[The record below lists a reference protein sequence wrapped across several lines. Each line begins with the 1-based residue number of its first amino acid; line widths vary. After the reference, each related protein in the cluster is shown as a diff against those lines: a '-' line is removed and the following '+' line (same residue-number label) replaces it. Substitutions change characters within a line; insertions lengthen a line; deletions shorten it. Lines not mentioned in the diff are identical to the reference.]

1 MGEYKLSPIYY
12 SFFKRGIS
20 MLELKNVEVKYL
32 NTILVLKGV
41 NIQLEEGGFSCIL
54 GANGAGKTTTLK
66 AISGLLRTEEGE
78 VTDGG
83 VFYDGKPIH
92 KFYPEDIAR
101 MGILQVLEG
110 RRLAEHLTVEE
121 NVRAGGLII
130 KQSGAQ
136 RKQDLDMVYHYFPR
150 LAEIRHNTA
159 GYTSGGEQ
167 QMVAMARCLMG
178 HPKIML
184 LDEPSMGL
192 SPLLV
197 REIADIVKRINLE
210 TKVSILLVEQNANIA
225 LELSQYGY
233 VMENGRIVLDGAAD
247 KLKNNEDVK
256 EFYLGFTGAGS
267 KRSYR
272 DVKHYKRRKRW
283 LG

>member
-1 MGEYKLSPIYY
+1 
-12 SFFKRGIS
+12 

-41 NIQLEEGGFSCIL
+41 NIQLKPGGFSCIL

-83 VFYDGKPIH
+83 VYYEGNPIH
-92 KFYPEDIAR
+92 KYYPEDIAR
-101 MGILQVLEG
+101 MGILQVMEG

-121 NVRAGGLII
+121 NLKAGGLII
-130 KQSGAQ
+130 RGNGGRAK
-136 RKQDLDMVYHYFPR
+136 KDLDRVYGFFPR
-150 LAEIRHNTA
+150 LEHIKNSTA
-159 GYTSGGEQ
+159 GYCSGGEQ
-167 QMVAMARCLMG
+167 QMIAMGRCLMG

-192 SPLLV
+192 APLLV
-197 REIADIVKRINLE
+197 REISGIARRINKE
-210 TKVSILLVEQNANIA
+210 ERVSILLVEQNAHIA
-225 LELSQYGY
+225 LELAEYGY
-233 VMENGRIVLDGAAD
+233 ILENGRIVLDGPAET
-247 KLKNNEDVK
+247 LKRNEDVK
-256 EFYLGFTGAGS
+256 EFYLGFTGMGAR
-267 KRSYR
+267 RSYR

>member
-1 MGEYKLSPIYY
+1 
-12 SFFKRGIS
+12 

-41 NIQLEEGGFSCIL
+41 NIQLETGGFSCIL

-83 VFYDGKPIH
+83 VYYEGKPIH
-92 KFYPEDIAR
+92 KYYPEDIAR
-101 MGILQVLEG
+101 MGILQVMEG

-121 NVRAGGLII
+121 NLRAGGLII
-130 KQSGAQ
+130 PKSATNS
-136 RKQDLDMVYHYFPR
+136 KKDLEMVYGYFPR
-150 LAEIRHNTA
+150 LVGIKDNTA
-159 GYTSGGEQ
+159 GYCSGGEQ
-167 QMVAMARCLMG
+167 QMIAMGRCLMG

-197 REIADIVKRINLE
+197 REIADIAKRINVE
-210 TKVSILLVEQNANIA
+210 TRVSILLVEQNAHIA
-225 LELSQYGY
+225 LELAEYGY
-233 VMENGRIVLDGAAD
+233 VMENGRIVLDGPAE

-256 EFYLGFTGAGS
+256 EFYLGFTGMGQ

>member
-1 MGEYKLSPIYY
+1 
-12 SFFKRGIS
+12 

-32 NTILVLKGV
+32 HTILVLKGV
-41 NIQLEEGGFSCIL
+41 NIRLEQGEFNCIL

-66 AISGLLRTEEGE
+66 AISGLLRTEVGE
-78 VTDGG
+78 VSDGG
-83 VFYDGKPIH
+83 VYFEGKPIH
-92 KFYPEDIAR
+92 KLYPEDIAR
-101 MGILQVLEG
+101 MGILQVMEG

-121 NVRAGGLII
+121 NLRAGGLIV
-130 KQSGAQ
+130 SGQGRTKA
-136 RKQDLDMVYHYFPR
+136 DLAMVYTYFPK
-150 LAEIRHNTA
+150 LEKIRNATA
-159 GYTSGGEQ
+159 GYCSGGEQ
-167 QMVAMARCLMG
+167 QMIAMGRCLMG

-192 SPLLV
+192 APMLV
-197 REIADIVKRINLE
+197 REIAAIARRINTE
-210 TKVSILLVEQNANIA
+210 SRVSILLVEQNAHMA
-225 LELSQYGY
+225 LELASYGY
-233 VMENGRIVLDGAAD
+233 VLENGRIVLDGPAE

-256 EFYLGFTGAGS
+256 EFYLGFTGMGE

>member
-1 MGEYKLSPIYY
+1 
-12 SFFKRGIS
+12 

-41 NIQLEEGGFSCIL
+41 NIQLETGRFACIL

-78 VTDGG
+78 VTEGG
-83 VFYDGKPIH
+83 VFYEGKPIH
-92 KFYPEDIAR
+92 KLYPEDIAR
-101 MGILQVLEG
+101 MGILQVMEG

-121 NVRAGGLII
+121 NLRAGGLIVRGNSPRF
-130 KQSGAQ
+130 K
-136 RKQDLDMVYHYFPR
+136 KDLEKVYDYFPK
-150 LAEIRHNTA
+150 LVGIKNNTA
-159 GYTSGGEQ
+159 GYCSGGEQ
-167 QMVAMARCLMG
+167 QMIAMGRCLMG

-192 SPLLV
+192 SPMMV
-197 REIADIVKRINLE
+197 REIAEISKRINVG
-210 TKVSILLVEQNANIA
+210 TSVSILLVEQNAHMA
-225 LELSQYGY
+225 LELAEYGY
-233 VMENGRIVLDGAAD
+233 VMENGRIVLDGPAE
-247 KLKNNEDVK
+247 KLRNNEDVK
-256 EFYLGFTGAGS
+256 EFYLGFTGMGE

>member
-1 MGEYKLSPIYY
+1 
-12 SFFKRGIS
+12 

-66 AISGLLRTEEGE
+66 AISGLLRTEEGA

-130 KQSGAQ
+130 KQSSAQ
-136 RKQDLDMVYHYFPR
+136 TKRDMEMVYHYFPR
-150 LAEIRHNTA
+150 LKDIRNNTMEMVYHYFPRLKDIRNNTA

-197 REIADIVKRINLE
+197 REIADIIKKINVE

-233 VMENGRIVLDGAAD
+233 VMENGRIVLDGPSD